1 MQEGKKQRIEF
12 LDYLKAVCVIM
23 VIITHYGWED
33 KTSPFFTMLIN
44 MAVPVFMIVS
54 GYNFAM
60 SNRKKADGNLEKMY
74 GWNMMKP
81 KLIRFLL
88 PFFAICL
95 LEILLLA
102 AQDKNIPLFRIF
114 VLGAYGPGSY
124 YVPIMLQLLVIF
136 PLIYVMIAYNAKLGL
151 AVAALAN
158 LAFEVCVIVFD
169 MDKYYYRLSIGRY
182 LLLIAFGCY
191 LYLHPEQRVK
201 PYQMW
206 MMFLAGLAYLIAVFG
221 FDKDFELF
229 GYWKTTAM
237 PVAFYIFPIV
247 ILLFRK
253 FYHCTIPGFAG
264 RLLTQIGKASYH
276 IFLIQ
281 MVYYHFELG
290 GAIMQTAWYIAVPF
304 NILVTVPLGLG
315 FYELDNQG
323 THNEKVLLREVG
335 RLETSLK
342 AAGDREK
349 LCFLHYPPLY
359 LHYTCPEILHVLSE
373 YGVHECCYGHIHGY
387 GCRSAFIGESDGV
400 RYRLVSA
407 DFLDFV
413 PYKLR

>member
-191 LYLHPEQRVK
+191 LYLHPEQR
-201 PYQMW
+201 
-206 MMFLAGLAYLIAVFG
+206 
-221 FDKDFELF
+221 
-229 GYWKTTAM
+229 
-237 PVAFYIFPIV
+237 
-247 ILLFRK
+247 
-253 FYHCTIPGFAG
+253 
-264 RLLTQIGKASYH
+264 
-276 IFLIQ
+276 
-281 MVYYHFELG
+281 
-290 GAIMQTAWYIAVPF
+290 
-304 NILVTVPLGLG
+304 
-315 FYELDNQG
+315 
-323 THNEKVLLREVG
+323 
-335 RLETSLK
+335 
-342 AAGDREK
+342 
-349 LCFLHYPPLY
+349 
-359 LHYTCPEILHVLSE
+359 
-373 YGVHECCYGHIHGY
+373 
-387 GCRSAFIGESDGV
+387 
-400 RYRLVSA
+400 
-407 DFLDFV
+407 
-413 PYKLR
+413 